1 MEVRIAV
8 ATTDGKVVNQHFGRA
23 DRFYIILA
31 DTQNFTFRYEEE
43 RKAVAVCQGGD
54 HEDDAMRAA
63 VKNLSDC
70 TYVLVSRI
78 GMRARN
84 ECEKN
89 GISVFEIPDEI
100 EKAVD
105 RLLKYEQIQQM
116 LQGNFIK

>member
-8 ATTDGKVVNQHFGRA
+8 ATTDGKVVNQHFGKA
-23 DRFYIILA
+23 DRFHIIVA
-31 DTQNFTFRYEEE
+31 DRQNFTFRYEEE
-43 RKAVAVCQGGD
+43 RKVVPVCQGGD
-54 HEDDAMRAA
+54 HEDAAMAAA
-63 VKNLSDC
+63 VENLSDC
-70 TYVLVSRI
+70 RYVLVSRI

-84 ECEKN
+84 ECEKR

-116 LQGNFIK
+116 LQGNFID